1 MYCRH
6 CKRMIIGYQVWLLL
20 YGKYILP
27 SYISNF

>member
-1 MYCRH
+1 
-6 CKRMIIGYQVWLLL
+6 MIIGYQVWLLL